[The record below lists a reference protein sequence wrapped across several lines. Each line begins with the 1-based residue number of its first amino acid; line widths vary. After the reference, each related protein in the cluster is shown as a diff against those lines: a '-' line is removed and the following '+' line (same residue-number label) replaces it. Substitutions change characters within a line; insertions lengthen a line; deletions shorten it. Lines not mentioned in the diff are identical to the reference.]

1 MGMTMFDVQEMLKES
16 GICNRCF
23 DHMPCGCETIFECEV
38 CGMGNTIDEADMND
52 DKCFNCN
59 SQL

>member
-1 MGMTMFDVQEMLKES
+1 MGMTSIDAQEMLMEM
-16 GICNRCF
+16 GICITCN
-23 DHMPCGCETIFECEV
+23 DHVPCGCETIILCEV
-38 CGMGNTIDEADMND
+38 CGMGNTLDEADKND